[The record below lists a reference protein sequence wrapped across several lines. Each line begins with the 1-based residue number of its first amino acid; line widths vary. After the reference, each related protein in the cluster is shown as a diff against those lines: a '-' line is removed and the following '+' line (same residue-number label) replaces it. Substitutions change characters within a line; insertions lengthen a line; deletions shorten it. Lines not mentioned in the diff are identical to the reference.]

1 MTAAAPHAAFRAIVA
16 VKQLDFPPLA
26 CAAHASGVQILVI
39 GLNPAVDVE
48 WRVASV
54 HWDEKNVVLGER
66 RWAGGKS
73 VNVARWLRHLGA
85 RVNLLLPLGGRTGE
99 ELRQQARAEGIGLRS
114 VPIAEPTR
122 ANVMITQERGPQLR
136 FNPRGPKLLPAELRA
151 FFRAAE
157 AEMHRSSLV
166 ILSGAL
172 CRDARP
178 TVYRDLIRM
187 AHRIGVRTL
196 LDCDGPALTSGVT
209 AKPWLVKP
217 NSFELAEWAGRKLS
231 SGSGVRK
238 AVRELSGRTGG
249 WVLLSRDAHGGLL
262 LNDANRFACQAAVPR
277 VRVRNTV
284 GAGDALLAAAAIAI
298 TGGMEPAEWLRTG
311 LATATAG
318 VQRPAGELA
327 AHPAIAAMQRRIRVL
342 PA

>member
-1 MTAAAPHAAFRAIVA
+1 MA
-16 VKQLDFPPLA
+16 VKHFPFPQWPPLA
-26 CAAHASGVQILVI
+26 HPSGVQILVI

-48 WRVASV
+48 WRVASI

-85 RVNLLLPLGGRTGE
+85 RVKLLVPLGGPTGG
-99 ELRQQARAEGIGLRS
+99 ELRRQAKAEGIGLRA
-114 VPIAEPTR
+114 VPITEATR
-122 ANVMITQERGPQLR
+122 ANVMVTQKHGPQLR
-136 FNPRGPKLLPAELRA
+136 FNPRGPQLTAVEWRA
-151 FFRAAE
+151 FFRSAE
-157 AEMHRSSLV
+157 VEMSRSSLV

-178 TVYRDLIRM
+178 TVYRDLVRL
-187 AHRIGVRTL
+187 AHRACVRVL
-196 LDCDGPALTSGVT
+196 LDCDGPAFAAGIG

-217 NSFELAEWAGRKLS
+217 NAFELAQWAGRRLS
-231 SGSGVRK
+231 SESLLLR
-238 AVRELSGRTGG
+238 AARELSRRTGG

-262 LNDANRFACQAAVPR
+262 LNDGDGFACSAAVPR

-284 GAGDALLAAAAIAI
+284 GAGDALLAAAAIGIASG
-298 TGGMEPAEWLRTG
+298 TEPAEWLRTG

-327 AHPAIAAMQRRIRVL
+327 ARAAVNAMRRRIVL
-342 PA
+342 HPV

>member
-1 MTAAAPHAAFRAIVA
+1 M
-16 VKQLDFPPLA
+16 
-26 CAAHASGVQILVI
+26 QILVI

-85 RVNLLLPLGGRTGE
+85 RVKLLVPLGGATGA
-99 ELRQQARAEGIGLRS
+99 ELRRQLRAEGVPLRA
-114 VPIAEPTR
+114 VPLREPTR
-122 ANVMITQERGPQLR
+122 ANVMVTQAHGPQLR
-136 FNPRGPKLLPAELRA
+136 FNPRGPKLSADEWRA

-157 AEMHRSSLV
+157 AELRRSSLV

-172 CRDARP
+172 CRDARS
-178 TVYRDLIRM
+178 TVYRDLIRL
-187 AHRIGVRTL
+187 AHRLGVRVV
-196 LDCDGPALTSGVT
+196 LDCDGPAFTAGVR

-217 NSFELAEWAGRKLS
+217 NEFELAQWAGRKLRS
-231 SGSGVRK
+231 EA
-238 AVRELSGRTGG
+238 AVLRAARELSTATGG
-249 WVLLSRDAHGGLL
+249 WVLLSRDARGGLL
-262 LNDANRFACQAAVPR
+262 VNVADGFVCRAAVPR

-284 GAGDALLAAAAIAI
+284 GAGDALLAAAAAAI
-298 TGGMEPAEWLRTG
+298 SQAAEPAEWLRGG

-318 VQRPAGELA
+318 VQCPAGELA
-327 AHPAIAAMQRRIRVL
+327 TRPAVVAMRRRIQME
-342 PA
+342 AK